1 MKKLSKGQTI
11 LNLKKKLKN
20 FIVPN
25 LLIIKVS
32 DWKKNK
38 KQVLEEIKKKFIFEN
53 YTDKIAIRSSS
64 VDEDGN

>member
-11 LNLKKKLKN
+11 LNLRKKLKN

-32 DWKKNK
+32 DWEKNK
-38 KQVLEEIKKKFIFEN
+38 KK
-53 YTDKIAIRSSS
+53 SS
-64 VDEDGN
+64 

>member
-11 LNLKKKLKN
+11 LNLRKKLKN

-32 DWKKNK
+32 DWKK
-38 KQVLEEIKKKFIFEN
+38 KKK
-53 YTDKIAIRSSS
+53 SS
-64 VDEDGN
+64 

>member
-1 MKKLSKGQTI
+1 MKKKIENLSKGQTI

-25 LLIIKVS
+25 LLIVKVT

-38 KQVLEEIKKKFIFEN
+38 KKSFK
-53 YTDKIAIRSSS
+53 
-64 VDEDGN
+64 